1 MASFAIWSM
10 ALASDELSVP
20 WRPLAVISQMPS
32 PLGLVL
38 SSIQW
43 ESWVVCHSNR
53 RLNSTMYCRG
63 NVKAEAIIKQDAHV
77 TT

>member
-38 SSIQW
+38 SSRPKEITAQCTGQCLPTYSGL
-43 ESWVVCHSNR
+43 ENP
-53 RLNSTMYCRG
+53 L
-63 NVKAEAIIKQDAHV
+63 
-77 TT
+77 